1 MTDAKE
7 YGMNTIANLVVTA
20 FGSVVTVTNPRFE
33 NRRIE
38 NRRAHALCFAKSGRM
53 VYYHDGHEYVSD
65 AEHALIPPMGAT
77 YTSACTEAGEFP
89 LINFY
94 TTDTFAPSGFI
105 SLTIAGTDAYMAEF
119 QKMEKVRLIKPQNE
133 FLSNMKTFYGI
144 LNRLYKEELHAA
156 EGKSFDVLRPA
167 VHYLE
172 DHFTDADLTNRMLAE
187 KALISEVYFRRMFR
201 EKYDTSPKQYIQN
214 LRIKKAESLLHS
226 EYLSITAIAEQTGF
240 SSVYHFS
247 RSFKKATGYTPT
259 AYAKLFGGSA
269 DPT

>member
-1 MTDAKE
+1 MDA
-7 YGMNTIANLVVTA
+7 IANLAVTA
-20 FGSVVTVTNPRFE
+20 FGSVVTVTNPCFE
-33 NRRIE
+33 ARRIT
-38 NRRAHALCFAKSGRM
+38 NRRAYALCFAKSGRM

-65 AEHALIPPMGAT
+65 ATHALILPMGAT

-94 TTDTFAPSGFI
+94 TTDTFAPAGFI
-105 SLTIAGTDAYMAEF
+105 SLEIADTDAYMAEY
-119 QKMEKVRLIKPQNE
+119 QKMEKLALIKPPNA

-144 LNRLYKEELHAA
+144 LNRIYKEELHAA
-156 EGKSFDVLRPA
+156 DGKSYDVLRPA

-172 DHFTDADLTNRMLAE
+172 DHFTDPDLTNRMLAE

-269 DPT
+269 DSI

>member
-65 AEHALIPPMGAT
+65 AEHALILPMGAT

-105 SLTIAGTDAYMAEF
+105 SLAIAGTDAYMAEF
-119 QKMEKVRLIKPQNE
+119 Q
-133 FLSNMKTFYGI
+133 KTFYGI

-201 EKYDTSPKQYIQN
+201 EKHDTSPKQYIQN